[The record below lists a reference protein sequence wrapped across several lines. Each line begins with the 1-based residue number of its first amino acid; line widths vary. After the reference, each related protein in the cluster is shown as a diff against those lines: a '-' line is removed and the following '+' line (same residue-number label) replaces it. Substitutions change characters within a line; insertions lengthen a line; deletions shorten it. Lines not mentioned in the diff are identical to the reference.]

1 MPKLNQVIAVE
12 KGIKSRATAE
22 ITEIH
27 KANQKP
33 TLFDGFSKNYSK
45 RSEQDEDQPPQAQRV
60 QQNVSE
66 VLRRV
71 ERQLAEL
78 FDVTATKDVAN
89 TKAFADVTVDG
100 VKLLERVPATYL
112 LFLEKQLT
120 DLHTLIANLPVL
132 DPARTWTLDPNSLLY
147 KSEVVKT
154 TRTKKVQKPL
164 VLYPATDKH
173 PAQTQMITEDEVVG
187 TWEETKLSGAIPA
200 PRKQQ
205 LLDRVEKLAKAVKFA
220 REEANDTS
228 IEDQK
233 VSAKVFSWLFA

>member
-1 MPKLNQVIAVE
+1 MTKLNQVIAVE
-12 KGIKSRATAE
+12 KGIKARATSE

-33 TLFDGFSKNYSK
+33 ALFDGFSKTYQK

-60 QQNVSE
+60 QQNVAD

-71 ERQLAEL
+71 EKLMAEL

-89 TKAFADVTVDG
+89 TKAFGDVVVDG
-100 VKLLERVPATYL
+100 VKLVERVPATYL

-120 DLHTLIANLPVL
+120 DLHTLIVNLPVL
-132 DPARTWTLDPNSLLY
+132 DPARVWTLDANALLY

-164 VLYPATDKH
+164 VLYPATEKH

-187 TWEETKLSGAIPA
+187 TWEETKMSGALPL

-205 LLDRVEKLAKAVKFA
+205 LLERVEKLAKAVKFA
-220 REEANDTS
+220 REEANGTTAD
-228 IEDQK
+228 EQQ
-233 VSAKVFSWLFA
+233 VGAKVFSWLFG

>member
-33 TLFDGFSKNYSK
+33 TLFDGFSKNYQK

-60 QQNVSE
+60 QQNVAD

-71 ERQLAEL
+71 ERHLAEL
-78 FDVTATKDVAN
+78 FDVTAQKDFAN
-89 TKAFADVTVDG
+89 TKAFGDVVVDG
-100 VKLLERVPATYL
+100 VKLVEHAPATYL

-132 DPARTWTLDPNSLLY
+132 DAAR
-147 KSEVVKT
+147 
-154 TRTKKVQKPL
+154 
-164 VLYPATDKH
+164 
-173 PAQTQMITEDEVVG
+173 
-187 TWEETKLSGAIPA
+187 
-200 PRKQQ
+200 
-205 LLDRVEKLAKAVKFA
+205 
-220 REEANDTS
+220 
-228 IEDQK
+228 
-233 VSAKVFSWLFA
+233 